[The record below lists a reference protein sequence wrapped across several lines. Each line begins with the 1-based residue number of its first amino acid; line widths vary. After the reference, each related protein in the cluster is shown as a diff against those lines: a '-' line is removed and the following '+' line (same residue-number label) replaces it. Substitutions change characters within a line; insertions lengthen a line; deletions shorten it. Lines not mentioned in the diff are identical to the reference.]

1 MKDACR
7 PPWQK
12 PTGKTAWTV
21 GDARRDLGVDEVR
34 LKWRTE
40 GSEPQ
45 WCAAIMMMEQV
56 PAPTSCV
63 LVALKHTPVAELLPV
78 ARFWK

>member
-1 MKDACR
+1 
-7 PPWQK
+7 
-12 PTGKTAWTV
+12 
-21 GDARRDLGVDEVR
+21 
-34 LKWRTE
+34 
-40 GSEPQ
+40 
-45 WCAAIMMMEQV
+45 MMMEQV